1 MVKFILMLMLAPLL
15 CFANPAPFGLEIGKM
30 TVQEFKEKY
39 QYKYEG
45 ENKFSKGE
53 MFEINPKTINF
64 EGLKK
69 IYVIFNQDKILV
81 AIRTEL
87 PDYKFDDIL
96 KMLESKYKLID
107 KNIQFGSTKFAIFSE
122 NETQIELEKIF
133 SDMHLDYSLVS
144 FVKSMKSQQAKELK
158 EIQQQESSQL

>member
-45 ENKFSKGE
+45 ENKYSKGE

-69 IYVIFNQDKILV
+69 INVIFDQNKILV
-81 AIRTEL
+81 AIWAEL
-87 PDYKFDDIL
+87 PEYRFKDIL
-96 KMLESKYKLID
+96 KMLESKYKVISQD
-107 KNIQFGSTKFAIFSE
+107 TIFGNPRFVTFFDSD
-122 NETQIELEKIF
+122 TQIELKINML
-133 SDMHLDYSLVS
+133 SVNLNYSLDS
-144 FVKSMKSQQAKELK
+144 FMKSMKRQQLKELH
-158 EIQQQESSQL
+158 ETQQKESSQL